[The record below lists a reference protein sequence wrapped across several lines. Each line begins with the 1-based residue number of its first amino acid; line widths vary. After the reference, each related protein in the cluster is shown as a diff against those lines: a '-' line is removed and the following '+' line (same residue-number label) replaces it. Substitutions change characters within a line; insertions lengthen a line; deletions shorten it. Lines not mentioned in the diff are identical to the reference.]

1 MRGCF
6 AEHRLMG
13 GRFAE
18 NRHVVFFWKLPG
30 KGACGVLPE
39 QMLERTRDVREG
51 YNYNPM
57 AEDHTVWHSFTLPRF
72 AGVPGICSHC
82 AENVLALALLA
93 FFTERCLSLLCK
105 EKHNKELLVVFQGL
119 LVTSLDSSLP

>member
-1 MRGCF
+1 MVLFLKQPRK
-6 AEHRLMG
+6 R
-13 GRFAE
+13 
-18 NRHVVFFWKLPG
+18 
-30 KGACGVLPE
+30 ACDVLPE

-82 AENVLALALLA
+82 TVLRMFWLW
-93 FFTERCLSLLCK
+93 LSLP
-105 EKHNKELLVVFQGL
+105 
-119 LVTSLDSSLP
+119 SSLNVVCHYFVKRNTTKNFW